1 MQNGALRKE
10 LLAEIESI
18 APMVAEH
25 AAASEALGRLD
36 EPTMA
41 ALRSTRLLRLYAPR
55 ELGGLE
61 ADPVTALLVLEAL
74 ARIDASTSWA
84 LGIISGVPGI
94 VGASLPAETARQLFA
109 GKVPPMAGLVLP
121 KGTAEPV

>member
-1 MQNGALRKE
+1 MQQEELLRKE

-18 APMVAEH
+18 APVVAEH

-61 ADPVTALLVLEAL
+61 ADPVTQVIVLEAL

-84 LGIISGVPGI
+84 LGILAGVSGI
-94 VGASLPAETARQLFA
+94 FWSLPARCYRAATLR
-109 GKVPPMAGLVLP
+109 
-121 KGTAEPV
+121 

>member
-1 MQNGALRKE
+1 MPDELLRLRNE

-18 APMVAEH
+18 ALLVAEH

-41 ALRSTRLLRLYAPR
+41 ALRSTRLLRLASPR

-61 ADPVTALLVLEAL
+61 ADPVTQVIVFEAL
-74 ARIDASTSWA
+74 ARIDASTMWA
-84 LGIISGVPGI
+84 LGIIAGVPGFL
-94 VGASLPAETARQLFA
+94 GAYLPAA
-109 GKVPPMAGLVLP
+109 
-121 KGTAEPV
+121 